1 MPFITEELWQRL
13 NPGEGR
19 SITLAAFPQPDA
31 ALDDPAAE
39 KEMERLQEII
49 TKVRDIKANQRQTKT
64 LTLEGDTAFVVTA
77 RDNAEAVR
85 RLSGVELSY
94 VEKPGEALAF
104 TGIVVSEDQKVRIAK
119 EVEQLEKVIANSKRQ
134 LGDEKFM
141 GRAPAHI
148 VDGLRAKLAEYEGQ
162 LEKLRG

>member
-1 MPFITEELWQRL
+1 
-13 NPGEGR
+13 
-19 SITLAAFPQPDA
+19 
-31 ALDDPAAE
+31 
-39 KEMERLQEII
+39 
-49 TKVRDIKANQRQTKT
+49 
-64 LTLEGDTAFVVTA
+64 
-77 RDNAEAVR
+77 
-85 RLSGVELSY
+85 LSGVELSY